1 MQMTIVS
8 SLIKCGGIFS
18 LLGFSTAVDEKVS
31 DIAFKEPIAINA
43 DDIIFFSL
51 HESWL
56 YTVVNLRLKIL
67 KFRY

>member
-1 MQMTIVS
+1 MQMAIVS
-8 SLIKCGGIFS
+8 PLIKCGGIFS
-18 LLGFSTAVDEKVS
+18 LLGFSTAVNEKLS
-31 DIAFKEPIAINA
+31 YIAFKEPIATNG

-56 YTVVNLRLKIL
+56 CTIVNLRLKIL